1 MGKAFWQSRKSE
13 KFGKCLA
20 CNPYIAF
27 DKIFGELTCRICGHQ
42 TYREKPMKKHIEKNH
57 DKPPHTCGKPNDE
70 KPNQQEFNNNDP
82 KTGMDAEE
90 AMETDSVS
98 ET

>member
-1 MGKAFWQSRKSE
+1 MHQFHLFLS
-13 KFGKCLA
+13 
-20 CNPYIAF
+20 YIF
-27 DKIFGELTCRICGHQ
+27 Q
-42 TYREKPMKKHIEKNH
+42 KNH
-57 DKPPHTCGKPNDE
+57 DKPPHTCGKPEDSDE

-98 ET
+98 ETAETETEEIQENQDLNPVKG